1 MSGQPSIPC
10 SGIND
15 CLDDVLKLGVSVK
28 AVRGNVSQTMYEA
41 GHRTTCFFD
50 PPLFSLASSPLELD
64 LFLLPTLLQT
74 FYVFPQIIQFII
86 HRVPSIGDLS

>member
-1 MSGQPSIPC
+1 M
-10 SGIND
+10 
-15 CLDDVLKLGVSVK
+15 
-28 AVRGNVSQTMYEA
+28 
-41 GHRTTCFFD
+41 FFD
-50 PPLFSLASSPLELD
+50 SPLFSLASSPLELD